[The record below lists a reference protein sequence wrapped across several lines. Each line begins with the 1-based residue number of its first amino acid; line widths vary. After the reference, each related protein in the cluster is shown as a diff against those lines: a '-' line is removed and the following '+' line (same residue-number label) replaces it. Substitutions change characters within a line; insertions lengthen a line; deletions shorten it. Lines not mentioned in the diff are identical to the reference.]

1 MFRFGPDITKLCLE
15 TLGCLA
21 NHVFQ
26 EKITASQ
33 LPQMTEHFLAVSE
46 LTVWLTVF
54 ISDRAFLRSRP
65 ALLRCS
71 EMSERLA
78 VS

>member
-33 LPQMTEHFLAVSE
+33 LSQMTEHFLAVSE
-46 LTVWLTVF
+46 LTV
-54 ISDRAFLRSRP
+54 
-65 ALLRCS
+65 
-71 EMSERLA
+71 
-78 VS
+78 